1 MQPEVKWLMDYFD
14 QYDLLQD
21 MQDTI
26 DTLMKW
32 SMQNHGYASKN
43 VRLREWNPDVF
54 DITTIV
60 YHLFAA
66 TQLYPEGLTYQAMIG
81 YIAGNV
87 KCDHPLDRAK
97 CAAEVIAIAHRCEL
111 VIITKTTD
119 ITFMVTTNHR
129 LAVQIPVY
137 MRHVPEFKKPEVD
150 YIPILGGRLK
160 KHQGDVCLDHIQR
173 MNAIPLVLE
182 TRIIDSLPE
191 TPNHEPDTVEKVK
204 AWEAFKEA
212 SLASYDYV
220 REKEQFFLRHSYDTR
235 GRCYC
240 EGYFVTYQGSSFK
253 KAIVQLADKEVVKL

>member
-66 TQLYPEGLTYQAMIG
+66 CQLYPEGLTYQAMIG
-81 YIAGNV
+81 YISSNV

-111 VIITKTTD
+111 IVITKTTD
-119 ITFMVTTNHR
+119 ITFVVTTNHR
-129 LAVQIPVY
+129 LAVQIPVF
-137 MRHVPEFKKPEVD
+137 MRHVPEFKRKEVD
-150 YIPILGGRLK
+150 YVPILGGRLK
-160 KHQGDVCLDHIQR
+160 KHQGDVCLDHIER

-191 TPNHEPDTVEKVK
+191 LPNKELDTVSKVK
-204 AWEAFKEA
+204 DWEAFREA
-212 SLASYDYV
+212 SRASYDHV
-220 REKEQFFLRHSYDTR
+220 REKGQFFLRHHYDTR
-235 GRCYC
+235 GRTYC
-240 EGYFVTYQGSSFK
+240 EGYFITYQGTSFK
-253 KAIVQLADKEVVKL
+253 KAIVQLAQKEKVKL